1 MSLRQ
6 NRNYSLYPY
15 SVNILLSKKRNNTNG
30 GKKMFRKVFLSALLV
45 ITAFF
50 LFIFIQYVY
59 ALHTVAA
66 KTGREVRILKGKQ
79 IVLKSG
85 CISCH
90 SFVKRKRIDNIIT
103 LAGWGNKHL
112 SIKQTEK
119 AIRSCRMDPY
129 CSQILKNRQVKY
141 VAYYLNSLK

>member
-1 MSLRQ
+1 MFAIT
-6 NRNYSLYPY
+6 SLYMQ
-15 SVNILLSKKRNNTNG
+15 KE
-30 GKKMFRKVFLSALLV
+30 KKMFRKVFLSVLFSLTV
-45 ITAFF
+45 LFLSFF
-50 LFIFIQYVY
+50 ANYVY
-59 ALHTVAA
+59 ALHAVAA

-103 LAGWGNKHL
+103 LAVWGNKHL

-129 CSQILKNRQVKY
+129 CSQILTNKQVKY

>member
-1 MSLRQ
+1 
-6 NRNYSLYPY
+6 
-15 SVNILLSKKRNNTNG
+15 
-30 GKKMFRKVFLSALLV
+30 MFRKIFLSVLFSISAL
-45 ITAFF
+45 F
-50 LFIFIQYVY
+50 LFVFVQYVY

-66 KTGREVRILKGKQ
+66 KTRKELLFLKGRR

-85 CISCH
+85 CIRCH
-90 SFVKRKRIDNIIT
+90 SFVKSKRIDNIIS
-103 LAGWGNKHL
+103 LAGWGNKKL

-129 CSQILKNRQVKY
+129 CSQILTDKQVKY

>member
-1 MSLRQ
+1 
-6 NRNYSLYPY
+6 
-15 SVNILLSKKRNNTNG
+15 
-30 GKKMFRKVFLSALLV
+30 MFRKVFLSVLFSLTV
-45 ITAFF
+45 LFLSFF
-50 LFIFIQYVY
+50 ANYVY
-59 ALHTVAA
+59 ALYAVAA

-103 LAGWGNKHL
+103 LAGWGSKHL

-129 CSQILKNRQVKY
+129 CSQILTNRQVKY

>member
-1 MSLRQ
+1 MS
-6 NRNYSLYPY
+6 
-15 SVNILLSKKRNNTNG
+15 IKKIFLLTS
-30 GKKMFRKVFLSALLV
+30 FLFFAG
-45 ITAFF
+45 F
-50 LFIFIQYVY
+50 LFIFVKHSF
-59 ALHTVAA
+59 ALHKSLT
-66 KTGREVRILKGKQ
+66 KTKLKLYILSGKR

-85 CISCH
+85 CIRCH
-90 SFVKRKRIDNIIT
+90 SFVKGKRTDNIAA

-129 CSQILKNRQVKY
+129 CSQILTDKQVKY